1 MRGKKYI
8 AFSLIVL
15 LFIFGEL
22 NTWNDEYAQVESFRG
37 ASLNQEL
44 FHPLVAANV
53 NETGAM
59 TLTIDGASYRNQG
72 DGLYLD
78 ESHHVLANL
87 SYIRDIF
94 QCSARGS
101 KGEKIVLERNG
112 DKYTFLVDNASY
124 SVNGKT
130 DDESQSMN
138 ATPRYMNETYYLP
151 LEDIARLFSY
161 GFSFDTQTYAV
172 NLDTSG
178 ADASKLPLQYDLR
191 NENRVSEIKDQGSQS
206 TCWAYAAVGAL
217 ESSCLPEEDLNF
229 SAEDVVSNNNY
240 ERTAQDG
247 GDYRVAASYFL
258 SWKGP
263 LAEDAATGNA
273 ISKHV
278 QELHFYGEDDID
290 DIKWAIYQNGG
301 VSTSIYVD
309 VSTDTLTG
317 SSYYN
322 KTTNSYCYRGN
333 NAPNHDVVII
343 GWDDGYDRS
352 NFDGSVRGDGAFI
365 CQNSWGTDFGDD
377 GVFYVS
383 YYDTNIGK
391 AAVSY
396 VGVENADN
404 YDNIYQS
411 DLCGQVGTLG
421 YNRSHIEAAN
431 IYTAKNAETVQAV
444 GFYAMGENTSYK
456 ISVVQDYTNT
466 KDLIQPVE
474 VASGTVEAKG
484 YYTIRLDQ
492 QLEVLAK
499 HKFAVIIEIDTP
511 DMIRPMAIEYQADD
525 LNATVDLSDGE
536 GYVSKNG
543 MDWER
548 VEDTFDANLCLKA
561 YTDKVN

>member
-1 MRGKKYI
+1 MFRMKI
-8 AFSLIVL
+8 L
-15 LFIFGEL
+15 LQK
-22 NTWNDEYAQVESFRG
+22 N
-37 ASLNQEL
+37 
-44 FHPLVAANV
+44 
-53 NETGAM
+53 
-59 TLTIDGASYRNQG
+59 
-72 DGLYLD
+72 
-78 ESHHVLANL
+78 
-87 SYIRDIF
+87 
-94 QCSARGS
+94 
-101 KGEKIVLERNG
+101 
-112 DKYTFLVDNASY
+112 
-124 SVNGKT
+124 
-130 DDESQSMN
+130 
-138 ATPRYMNETYYLP
+138 
-151 LEDIARLFSY
+151 
-161 GFSFDTQTYAV
+161 
-172 NLDTSG
+172 
-178 ADASKLPLQYDLR
+178 
-191 NENRVSEIKDQGSQS
+191 
-206 TCWAYAAVGAL
+206 
-217 ESSCLPEEDLNF
+217 
-229 SAEDVVSNNNY
+229 
-240 ERTAQDG
+240 
-247 GDYRVAASYFL
+247 
-258 SWKGP
+258 
-263 LAEDAATGNA
+263 
-273 ISKHV
+273 
-278 QELHFYGEDDID
+278 
-290 DIKWAIYQNGG
+290 
-301 VSTSIYVD
+301 
-309 VSTDTLTG
+309 
-317 SSYYN
+317 
-322 KTTNSYCYRGN
+322 
-333 NAPNHDVVII
+333 
-343 GWDDGYDRS
+343 DGYDRS